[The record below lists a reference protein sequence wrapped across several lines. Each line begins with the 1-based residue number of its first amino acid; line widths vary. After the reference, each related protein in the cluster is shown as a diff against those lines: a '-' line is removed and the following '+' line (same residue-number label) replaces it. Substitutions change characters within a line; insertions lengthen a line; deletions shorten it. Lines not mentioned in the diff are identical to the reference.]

1 MYFSPWM
8 EQRRNLRLKEDLPL
22 HYELWSGSK
31 YGNCLTQ
38 DISEGGAR
46 IVLDNFIPRLSRIAL
61 KINLT
66 PSKLIEINGEVKWAQ
81 RLSHSY
87 RYQTGVEF
95 KNIGIDTKR
104 KIQKLIG
111 EHSF

>member
-22 HYELWSGSK
+22 HYELSSGIK
-31 YGNCLTQ
+31 YGDTLTQ
-38 DISEGGAR
+38 DISEGGTR

-61 KINLT
+61 KIKLT
-66 PSKLIEINGEVKWAQ
+66 PNKLIEVNGEVKWAQ
-81 RLSHSY
+81 RFSHSY

-95 KNIGIDTKR
+95 KNIGIDIR
-104 KIQKLIG
+104 RMIQKLIG
-111 EHSF
+111 EHSL